1 MSKKRPIIIEFIG
14 GVSFLGALLSIVVL
28 LFPNLL
34 KQLGLNSITAPS
46 FSVGIMQVLLP
57 IILLIASYG
66 FLRLKI
72 WGYWLMV
79 IYSMFFL
86 IVFIIGLIQN
96 EPLFASQ
103 NFIGTFITLIFLLPT
118 KRYFN
123 KKIITS

>member
-1 MSKKRPIIIEFIG
+1 MSKKRPVIIEFIG
-14 GVSFLGALLSIVVL
+14 GIAFLGALVSIVIV
-28 LFPNLL
+28 LFPNFS
-34 KQLGLNSITAPS
+34 KQLGFDAIPVSN
-46 FSVGIMQVLLP
+46 FSVGIMQVVLP

-96 EPLFASQ
+96 KPLFASQ
-103 NFIGTFITLIFLLPT
+103 NFIGTFITLMFLLPT

-123 KKIITS
+123 KG

>member
-14 GVSFLGALLSIVVL
+14 GISFLGALLSIVVL
-28 LFPNLL
+28 LFPNFS
-34 KQLGLNSITAPS
+34 KQLEFNAIPVPN
-46 FSVGIMQVLLP
+46 FSVGIMQVVLP

-96 EPLFASQ
+96 KPLFGSQ

-123 KKIITS
+123 KKIVT